1 MKGRHVVKESSVTSA
16 SRPRGQIVVVFA
28 LAAFAM
34 IAMVGLILDGGG
46 TFVQRRIQQNA
57 ADLASLAGAN
67 AWILDTNTATRN
79 ASAIAAARAVATQGG
94 YTNGVDGATVK
105 VIPAAYGDLGATVQV
120 DIGAQHDNAFGSI
133 VGMPTW
139 GVSTTASA
147 ITGPGGSAD
156 GPSPIMFNV
165 GVFNNGVQPS
175 GIYADPANPYVFG
188 DGNGDY
194 PNNSGDIAWTDFAQ
208 PDNVNSNVVKNL
220 IDGSDVAPREFG
232 YGDYIGQ
239 ENQGNHSVAFGF
251 MNTYKSGQDVVVAIV
266 DNTGHFLGWSLFH
279 VVSADQGAKKLTGY
293 FVSGFS
299 ENVNVLKCT
308 NGLQPDGTPCPVSY
322 SLFALK
328 LVN

>member
-1 MKGRHVVKESSVTSA
+1 MTESCVA
-16 SRPRGQIVVVFA
+16 SSSRQRGQIIVVFA

-57 ADLASLAGAN
+57 ADLAALAGAN
-67 AWILDTNTATRN
+67 AWAQDTNIATRN

-94 YTNGVDGATVK
+94 YTDGVDGAVVK
-105 VIPAAYGDLGATVQV
+105 VDPEAYGDLGSTIQV
-120 DIGAQHDNAFGSI
+120 DIGAEHDNAFGAI

-139 GVSTTASA
+139 GVSTTATA

-156 GPSPIMFNV
+156 GPAPVMFNV
-165 GVFNNGVQPS
+165 GVYNNGVQPN
-175 GIYADPANPYVFG
+175 GIYADPAHPYVFG

-194 PNNSGDIAWTDFAQ
+194 PNNPGDIAWTDFAQ
-208 PDNVNSNVVKNL
+208 PANVNSNVVKNL
-220 IDGSDVAPREFG
+220 IDGSDVVPRQFS
-232 YGDYIGQ
+232 YGQYIGQ
-239 ENQGNHSVAFGF
+239 QNQGNHSTEFGV
-251 MNTYKSGQDVVVAIV
+251 MDQYKSGQDVVVAIV
-266 DNTGHFLGWSLFH
+266 DNTGHFLGWGLFH
-279 VVSADQGAKKLTGY
+279 VVSAQQGAKTLTGY
-293 FVSGFS
+293 FTSGFS

-322 SLFALK
+322 SIFALK